1 MLSQR
6 RIRLLAIAV
15 VVIIIMTFYYSSEA
29 RSVQNQQFYRSTVA
43 AMEAQ
48 KQAKEAGTAANIPPQ
63 KDQPKQNPIKEET
76 KPAMDNDREEPAI
89 PKANN
94 DADEVEEIPIAGR
107 TKMTVPKNRNDP
119 EKETSEQLQEQKPET
134 DDHAAAVAELNG
146 ILKRAPIIVFSK
158 SYCPYSAKAKSILL
172 DKYSIVPAPFV
183 VELDKHELGRPLQ
196 ALLGENTGRRTVPN
210 VLVNGKSIGGGDD
223 VTALD
228 QKDELAS
235 TLRSLGGKWVQ
246 EVHRKE

>member
-1 MLSQR
+1 
-6 RIRLLAIAV
+6 
-15 VVIIIMTFYYSSEA
+15 
-29 RSVQNQQFYRSTVA
+29 
-43 AMEAQ
+43 MEAQ

-119 EKETSEQLQEQKPET
+119 EKETSEQPQEQKPET

-146 ILKRAPIIVFSK
+146 ILKRAPSTQSFCFL
-158 SYCPYSAKAKSILL
+158 SYYGRPSSWCLEKFANLCAAVSSHCILQILL
-172 DKYSIVPAPFV
+172 SV
-183 VELDKHELGRPLQ
+183 
-196 ALLGENTGRRTVPN
+196 
-210 VLVNGKSIGGGDD
+210 
-223 VTALD
+223 
-228 QKDELAS
+228 
-235 TLRSLGGKWVQ
+235 
-246 EVHRKE
+246 